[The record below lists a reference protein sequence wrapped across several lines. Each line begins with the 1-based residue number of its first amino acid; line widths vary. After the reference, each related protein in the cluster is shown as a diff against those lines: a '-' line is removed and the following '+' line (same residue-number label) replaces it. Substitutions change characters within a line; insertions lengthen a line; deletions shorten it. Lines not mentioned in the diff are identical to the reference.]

1 MAGCNRMAELAAAA
15 AGEYYYDER
24 DYWWALMETPP
35 DQHHKLWDQ
44 NTTIH
49 PSPNISEVI
58 LLLSDSFFSLSSCE
72 FENNL
77 YIPKFKILEG

>member
-1 MAGCNRMAELAAAA
+1 MAGCNRLAELAAAA

-58 LLLSDSFFSLSSCE
+58 FKNKKESDWD
-72 FENNL
+72 
-77 YIPKFKILEG
+77 YDTYGHGG